1 MAEGKEIEVVV
12 FLMPDSALQ
21 TLLQFQIAC
30 QQDARTMLS
39 VIIFSSHF
47 YLFSQWKLIHWIG
60 IRLWIWLLPCCW
72 G

>member
-21 TLLQFQIAC
+21 ALLQFQIAC

-47 YLFSQWKLIHWIG
+47 VYSANES
-60 IRLWIWLLPCCW
+60 
-72 G
+72 